1 MTDPV
6 RFHLVLETEPKP
18 EDVRLL
24 DERLYEF
31 NVQATGLADG
41 KLLAFFLRDRDGA
54 AVGGV
59 FGWTW
64 GEACYVRYL
73 FIPAD
78 LRNHGHGTGL
88 MRAVEAEA
96 RARGCSH
103 IVLETHDF
111 QAPEFYR
118 GLGFEIAGRVGGY
131 PRGHAYLT
139 MVKRLPA

>member
-1 MTDPV
+1 MTDPDHF
-6 RFHLVLETEPKP
+6 RLVLETEPKP

-31 NVQATGLADG
+31 NARATGLADG
-41 KLLAFFLRDRDGA
+41 KLLAFFMRDGDGA
-54 AVGGV
+54 TIGGV

-64 GEACYVRYL
+64 GGTCYVRYL
-73 FIPAD
+73 FIPTD
-78 LRNHGHGTGL
+78 LRNRGHGTGL

-96 RARGCSH
+96 RARGCEQ

-118 GLGFEIAGRVGGY
+118 SLGFAIAGRVEGY
-131 PRGHAYLT
+131 PHGHAYLT